1 MQPSEI
7 IWLIASTVVL
17 LVLYALARKHLAAKF
32 FLRKSGSKF
41 TSVMTADEQTSG
53 S

>member
-17 LVLYALARKHLAAKF
+17 LVLYALARKHLAAKY
-32 FLRKSGSKF
+32 FLRKSSKF